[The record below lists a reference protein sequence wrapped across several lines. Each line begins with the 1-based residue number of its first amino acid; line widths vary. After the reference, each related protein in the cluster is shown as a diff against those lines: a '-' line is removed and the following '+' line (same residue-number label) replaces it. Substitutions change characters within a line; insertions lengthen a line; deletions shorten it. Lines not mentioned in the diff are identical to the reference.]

1 MRRIFR
7 VLLAALFGASV
18 AAFII
23 AAVIGWHQNT
33 RLTTELAELKLAAP
47 VLAACPIPP
56 LDSPQSLIIWRTRDG
71 IGGEEIR
78 CTHGRIRAADPRAVG
93 PARPGSAS

>member
-1 MRRIFR
+1 MNRPATRTTIII
-7 VLLAALFGASV
+7 LTLAAVAS
-18 AAFII
+18 AACF
-23 AAVIGWHQNT
+23 AWHRHSRT
-33 RLTTELAELKLAAP
+33 ATELAELKLAQP

-78 CTHGRIRAADPRAVG
+78 CAHGRIRAADPRAVG

>member
-1 MRRIFR
+1 MRARTDIALK
-7 VLLAALFGASV
+7 LLTIA
-18 AAFII
+18 AAF
-23 AAVIGWHQNT
+23 AWAVWAWQKHGS
-33 RLTTELAELKLAAP
+33 LATELAELKQAQP

-56 LDSPQSLIIWRTRDG
+56 LGSPQSLIIWRTRDG

>member
-1 MRRIFR
+1 MKQAWQHRYTA
-7 VLLAALFGASV
+7 LLILTIAALLSV
-18 AAFII
+18 AFLAH
-23 AAVIGWHQNT
+23 HQHS
-33 RLTTELAELKLAAP
+33 RLATELAELKTAAP

-78 CTHGRIRAADPRAVG
+78 CAHGRIRAADPRAVG